1 MKKKIVTCM
10 LAGMLAISSLT
21 GCSSFQ
27 ADDVV
32 ATVGD
37 QKITAEIANFYA
49 RYVQA
54 QYETY
59 YSAYLGDDMWN
70 SEASE
75 GRTYE
80 ESVKDSVLETLED
93 MVLLEQ
99 HMDEYEVSLS
109 DEEKQMVKDAAKE
122 FGEVNPLEDKEKV
135 SGSEKAVERVMT
147 LMAVQIKMQDAI
159 QGGADTEVSDEE
171 AAQKSMQYV
180 FFSYT
185 STDEEGKSVDMTDEE
200 KDEAKKKAETFA
212 KEVKEAEDFEA
223 FAKEKEMEAKTATF
237 DAESTSPAE
246 DLIKAADKLEE
257 GEVTDLIE
265 TDRGCYVA
273 KVNSLLDREATDAEK
288 ENIVNERK
296 QKLYED
302 TCEKLRKD
310 AKIEVNNEVWEKI
323 SFKDIKVTIK
333 QVEQDPYANEV
344 QTDDVAD
351 AEEDKDTEED
361 SDSQEEED
369 SDKEEDS
376 EEDAQ

>member
-109 DEEKQMVKDAAKE
+109 DEEKQMVKDA
-122 FGEVNPLEDKEKV
+122 
-135 SGSEKAVERVMT
+135 S
-147 LMAVQIKMQDAI
+147 
-159 QGGADTEVSDEE
+159 
-171 AAQKSMQYV
+171 
-180 FFSYT
+180 
-185 STDEEGKSVDMTDEE
+185 
-200 KDEAKKKAETFA
+200 
-212 KEVKEAEDFEA
+212 
-223 FAKEKEMEAKTATF
+223 
-237 DAESTSPAE
+237 
-246 DLIKAADKLEE
+246 
-257 GEVTDLIE
+257 
-265 TDRGCYVA
+265 
-273 KVNSLLDREATDAEK
+273 
-288 ENIVNERK
+288 
-296 QKLYED
+296 
-302 TCEKLRKD
+302 
-310 AKIEVNNEVWEKI
+310 
-323 SFKDIKVTIK
+323 
-333 QVEQDPYANEV
+333 
-344 QTDDVAD
+344 
-351 AEEDKDTEED
+351 
-361 SDSQEEED
+361 
-369 SDKEEDS
+369 
-376 EEDAQ
+376 